1 MTQYVTRR
9 ALLKTRNFMLL
20 RLMKPMIEGR
30 YFVYTITAIAALFA
44 VIITTVHHNFR
55 EFTARV
61 LVAASS
67 LMPLLSVPEPIQV

>member
-1 MTQYVTRR
+1 
-9 ALLKTRNFMLL
+9 
-20 RLMKPMIEGR
+20 MIEGR